1 MLRPDEAALL
11 QPLGIERHAEAV
23 MPKDL
28 DQVTSGAP
36 ENVEI
41 AGMGIAPECFLDLKR
56 QRVHPLAHVG
66 PPARQPHPHT
76 RRDRDHRRSRRSSTR
91 RSALPSTPLPT
102 RTRYPASS
110 ISIVSA

>member
-1 MLRPDEAALL
+1 
-11 QPLGIERHAEAV
+11 
-23 MPKDL
+23 
-28 DQVTSGAP
+28 
-36 ENVEI
+36 
-41 AGMGIAPECFLDLKR
+41 MGIAPQRFLDLKC

-66 PPARQPHPHT
+66 PADRQPHPYA

-110 ISIVSA
+110 ISIVSAPRDLGDASSPCAAVIVTGTSDGPVGLAGASTPPR